1 MTEFTHAAVA
11 AYIASNMADVGFG
24 VETAAHRF
32 GLDFVPLVEERYFFA
47 IARKTQESH
56 TMQEMLSIMR
66 SAEFIREINQLGG
79 YDATETG
86 RIHSVRDVFRL
97 VDI

>member
-1 MTEFTHAAVA
+1 
-11 AYIASNMADVGFG
+11 
-24 VETAAHRF
+24 
-32 GLDFVPLVEERYFFA
+32 
-47 IARKTQESH
+47 
-56 TMQEMLSIMR
+56 MQEMLSIMR